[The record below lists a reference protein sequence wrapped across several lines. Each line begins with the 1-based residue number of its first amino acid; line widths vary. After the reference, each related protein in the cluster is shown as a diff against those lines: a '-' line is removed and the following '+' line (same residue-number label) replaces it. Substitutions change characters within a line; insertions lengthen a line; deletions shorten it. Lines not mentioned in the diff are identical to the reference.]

1 MRRKCG
7 NQHLHCSLYIY
18 LFQRDFTRPL
28 STFKST
34 TMNNKSLLVSNLQR
48 SVEPLRSETR
58 ISIPKGRSFI
68 KPRLLRDQ
76 HPTLLGS
83 EGTTPAPGGGR
94 QNVIRSSSS
103 RYLRSRCFSKLPTPI
118 ADRRFAAES
127 PSSRDRV
134 ARRLRPAGLRPASRR
149 LIRSFRIRKE
159 RCRSVNWKSPNW
171 LHQRELPNWQH

>member
-34 TMNNKSLLVSNLQR
+34 TMPNKSLLVSNLQR

-103 RYLRSRCFSKLPTPI
+103 RYLRSRLLQQAADAHRRPSICRRIAILP
-118 ADRRFAAES
+118 R
-127 PSSRDRV
+127 PSR
-134 ARRLRPAGLRPASRR
+134 APPPAGRPSAGQPTADPIISDP
-149 LIRSFRIRKE
+149 E
-159 RCRSVNWKSPNW
+159 RTVPVGQ
-171 LHQRELPNWQH
+171 LEIA